1 MLYAYCIILNMNKD
15 ELKKV
20 IIDLLSKEG
29 PKTST
34 EIRDELIENGYEF
47 DMILFREALADLV
60 REGKIKKE
68 PDYEKKKFLFYVS
81 S

>member
-1 MLYAYCIILNMNKD
+1 MNKD

-34 EIRDELIENGYEF
+34 EIRDILLEKGLEF
-47 DMILFREALADLV
+47 DMVEFREALADLV
-60 REGKIKKE
+60 REGKVKKE
-68 PDYEKKKFLFYVS
+68 PDYEKKKFLFS
-81 S
+81 IAIG